1 MPGTSSPLSVSSKQ
15 ARIAELARQMP
26 DKAMTSLSQHID
38 LVWLYEAFDRTRKD
52 GATGIDEQTA
62 EDYRQDLEGNLRTLL
77 DRAKSGDHYKAP
89 PVRRVYIP
97 KGDGSLRPLGIPTFE
112 DKVLQRAVVMALVP
126 LYEQDFLDCSYGFR
140 PKRSAHQALQ
150 VIWERL
156 MGMGGGWVLDV
167 DIRQYF
173 NCLVHAHLRDILAKR
188 MQDGV
193 IKRLIGKWL
202 KAGVWEDGVLT
213 HPDAGTPQGGVISP
227 VLSNIYLHEVLDSWF
242 ESIVKPL
249 LKGEG
254 FLVRF
259 ADDFVMGFARREDA
273 QRVMDVLPK
282 RFEKYGLTLHPDKT
296 RMLDFRSPGF
306 RRKPGESEGPSPFD
320 FLGFTHYWGK
330 SQKGNW
336 VIQRKT
342 SGKRLTRAIHKIKDW
357 CKENRH
363 QPVRDQRKTL
373 SQKMQGHFNYYG
385 ITGNSKCLGR
395 FRYEVVKLW
404 RKWLGRRSQRA
415 GMLWEKF
422 NQLLERFPLPP
433 ARTVHSICRKAAKP

>member
-1 MPGTSSPLSVSSKQ
+1 MSGTPSPISVSSKQ

-26 DKAMTSLSQHID
+26 GKAITSLSHHID
-38 LVWLYEAFDRTRKD
+38 QEWMFEAFRRTRKD
-52 GATGIDEQTA
+52 GATGMDGQTA
-62 EDYRQDLEGNLRTLL
+62 EDYQKDLEGNLGTLL

-156 MGMGGGWVLDV
+156 MKVGGGWVLDV

-193 IKRLIGKWL
+193 IKRLVGKWL

-213 HPDAGTPQGGVISP
+213 HPDAGTPQGGVVSP

-242 ESIVKPL
+242 ETIVKPL
-249 LKGEG
+249 LKGAG

-259 ADDFVMGFARREDA
+259 ADDFVMGFERREDA

-282 RFEKYGLTLHPDKT
+282 RFGKYGLTLHPDKT
-296 RMLDFRSPGF
+296 RMLDFRTPGF
-306 RRKPGESEGPSPFD
+306 RRKPGEAEGPSTFD

-330 SQKGNW
+330 SLKGNW
-336 VIQRKT
+336 VIKRKT

-357 CKENRH
+357 CRENRH
-363 QPVRDQRKTL
+363 QPIREQGKTL
-373 SQKMQGHFNYYG
+373 SQKMRGHFNYYG
-385 ITGNSKCLGR
+385 ITGNSKCVSR
-395 FRYEVVKLW
+395 FRFFGGQAL
-404 RKWLGRRSQRA
+404 A
-415 GMLWEKF
+415 
-422 NQLLERFPLPP
+422 
-433 ARTVHSICRKAAKP
+433 